1 MIENFEY
8 RKYWHKVLNVSL
20 INNKKMIEKY
30 VKQNYTC
37 ISNESK
43 NANLNKI

>member
-1 MIENFEY
+1 MYTGKTLVTEICI
-8 RKYWHKVLNVSL
+8 
-20 INNKKMIEKY
+20 INKHERAIEKY

-43 NANLNKI
+43 KKLLM